1 MQSNIATWDS
11 MAPWQTRFHLDAKQE
26 SRIPAMWAPARRA
39 LLKSREENIHKNRDA
54 CVCARVAGCVHAFVF
69 VFFFACCLLACL
81 LFCLFAIVGRTDWL
95 TRLLVDQLIVGL
107 IDLCLL
113 AGGEEIEVITLKQ
126 KMPPAI
132 TCLFIADIQ
141 TGISSSVFRIGVS
154 SFSFSNWRS
163 LRSCVPSL

>member
-39 LLKSREENIHKNRDA
+39 LLKSGEENIHKNRDA
-54 CVCARVAGCVHAFVF
+54 CVCACRRLCACVCVC
-69 VFFFACCLLACL
+69 FFLCLLLACL